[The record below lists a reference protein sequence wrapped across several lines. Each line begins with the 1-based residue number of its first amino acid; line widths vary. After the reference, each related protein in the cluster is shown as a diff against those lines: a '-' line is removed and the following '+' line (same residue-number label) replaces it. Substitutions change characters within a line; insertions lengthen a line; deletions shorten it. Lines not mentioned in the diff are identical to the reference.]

1 MLAVEVTEPVVSA
14 DPVALRGFPFERHIE
29 PIGAAFLQAR
39 KQQHRQAATGG
50 AAEEDEEDEE
60 DDDAPEEEAGGG
72 SADKE
77 GEREKA
83 KESAK
88 AAKAKAAKGEGGGA
102 AAMSVGF
109 ARLLARMLPAL
120 RTKFQWNEKQI
131 RK

>member
-72 SADKE
+72 SAGKE
-77 GEREKA
+77 TNMLSLMEQNYYELLGLGDGDAGFSVERLGVRGLTQERV
-83 KESAK
+83 
-88 AAKAKAAKGEGGGA
+88 
-102 AAMSVGF
+102 SVI
-109 ARLLARMLPAL
+109 
-120 RTKFQWNEKQI
+120 RTPVNTQYTKKS
-131 RK
+131 